1 MTMTSSRFYMYA
13 LVKNEAEATF
23 EHVKPV
29 GNPDA
34 SLRWIPVGKVA
45 AIVSDIDEDEIMST
59 RRNMLTHT
67 KALEEIMQDRAILP
81 FSFGTI
87 VDDVAAVEQLIHGQ
101 ENRLL
106 ADLNSLDGYIEV
118 GVRATW
124 DETVIF
130 REIVET
136 NADLRRLADQ
146 IKTRPATETYY
157 DRIELGRQVEAVV
170 KTKREAESQSLAALL
185 GAIATKSKIHDSTA
199 DMVVLDAAFLVEVS
213 REKELFAVLEDAERK
228 NPDRFAFKYLSP
240 VPPYNFVS
248 LKFPGKQAKAA

>member
-1 MTMTSSRFYMYA
+1 MTASKYYMYA
-13 LVKNEAEATF
+13 LVKNEAQAAF

-29 GNPDA
+29 SNPEA
-34 SLRWIPVGKVA
+34 ALRWISVGKVA
-45 AIVSDIDEDEIMST
+45 AIVSDVDQDEIMST

-87 VDDVAAVEQLIHGQ
+87 VDDVAAIEQLIASQ
-101 ENRLL
+101 EQRLV
-106 ADLNSLDGYIEV
+106 ADLNGLEGFVEV

-136 NADLRRLADQ
+136 NGDLRRLADQ

-157 DRIELGRQVEAVV
+157 DRIELGRQVEAIV
-170 KTKREAESQSLAALL
+170 KTKREAESKNLAALL
-185 GAIATKSKIHDSTA
+185 GAIATKSKIHESSA
-199 DMVVLDAAFLVEVS
+199 DMVVLDAAFLVEVA

-240 VPPYNFVS
+240 VPPYNFVA
-248 LKFPGKQAKAA
+248 LKFPGKQARAA